1 MRAFDNI
8 KQMLIPV
15 LLAGLLQA
23 CNITKELRSSQQ
35 HLYVGSE
42 LQVKGEK
49 RKDVTRPIGDYI
61 KQKPNKKF
69 LGITRLK
76 MRLFYA
82 GSRENS
88 GKIASYLRN
97 HYGEPPVM
105 LDTAFIDASVKSMKG
120 YLKSVGFY
128 YPEITYEVRSKRNR
142 AKVIYY
148 VQTNTVYHIQSYQL
162 NCADKK
168 IYDLLKSRADEAL
181 VRSGSRLR
189 QEVLL
194 AEQKRVVD
202 LLRNNGYY
210 TFTSEFVSFD
220 VDTANNNFNV
230 SVSLKVL
237 NKGFYEPHQP
247 HYVSKIFV
255 NIEPN
260 YDISGFKNQD
270 TIKSGKFYFIPN
282 RYEISLDVLER
293 SLIINKEKLFNQQ
306 LLTGTYNRLGE
317 LNVFRFINIT
327 SKNYTQQDTAW
338 VEYYVRLAPTIKYDY
353 VLEPQAIVSDQ
364 NNTFTNQSNYGNYGL
379 AGILQF
385 NNRNVF
391 KHAELLTLTL
401 RSSVEAQGRT
411 TGRAWFNATEQSL
424 TASITLPRLVFL
436 NKLDKKRDFLGAK
449 TIFTTSA
456 IYELNSNF
464 ERRVLTLAGIYQLNK
479 KYTSFYF
486 TPLEISYTKND
497 INSSTLFDQINQDIY
512 LFTMF
517 SNNLILGSKVGFNYN
532 NKAKTKGLSHVFLRW
547 DVAEISGNIPTL
559 INDAIKSPK
568 NENGFYEIFDVNYA
582 QFVKT
587 AFDFRYNTKYDA
599 NNATVYRLF
608 TGVGI
613 PYGNSPRFL
622 PLERRFWVGGA
633 NSLRAWF
640 PRSLGPG
647 SYYQANQIDFS
658 GDIKIEANA
667 EYRFNVYDRWMEGAV
682 FVDAGNVWMSKRD
695 TVRENAHF
703 EWNRFYKEFGIGT
716 GLGVRLNFE
725 IILIRFDFA
734 IPLHDPSYAPGNRW
748 VINRFN
754 EEWFTNN
761 LNFNFGIGYP
771 F

>member
-1 MRAFDNI
+1 M
-8 KQMLIPV
+8 

-42 LQVKGEK
+42 VKVKGET
-49 RKDVTRPIGDYI
+49 RNDVIRPIGDYI

-69 LGITRLK
+69 LGITKLK
-76 MRLFYA
+76 MRMFYA

-88 GKIASYLRN
+88 GRITSYLRN

-105 LDTAFIDASVKSMKG
+105 LDTAFIDASIKSMKG

-128 YPEITYEVRSKRNR
+128 YPEITYEVHSRRNR
-142 AKVIYY
+142 AKVTYF
-148 VQTNTVYHIQSYQL
+148 VQTNGVYHIQSYQI

-168 IYDLLKSRADEAL
+168 IYDLIKSKEDESL
-181 VRSGSRLR
+181 INLGSRLK
-189 QEVLL
+189 QEALL
-194 AEQKRVVD
+194 SEQKRIVD

-220 VDTANNNFNV
+220 MDTANNNFNV
-230 SVSLKVL
+230 NLSVKVL
-237 NKGFYEPHQP
+237 NKGFYETHQQ
-247 HYVSKIFV
+247 HYIGKIFI

-260 YDISGFKNQD
+260 YDISSFKNQD
-270 TIKSGKFYFIPN
+270 TLQSGNVYYILNKYKLN
-282 RYEISLDVLER
+282 KEVLER
-293 SLIINKEKLFNQQ
+293 SLLLNEEKFFSQQ
-306 LLTGTYNRLGE
+306 LLTTTYKRLGD

-327 SKNYTQQDTAW
+327 SKSFVMNDTSW

-379 AGILQF
+379 AGILQL

-391 KHAELLTLTL
+391 KNAELFNLTL
-401 RSSVEAQGRT
+401 RSSFEAQGKAS
-411 TGRAWFNATEQSL
+411 GKSWFNATEQSL
-424 TASITLPRLVFL
+424 TASISLPRLVFL
-436 NKLDKKRDFLGAK
+436 RQLDKNTNIFGTK

-464 ERRVLTLAGIYQLNK
+464 ERRVFTIGGIYQLSK
-479 KYTSFYF
+479 KYTTYSI
-486 TPLEISYTKND
+486 TPIEISYTKNT
-497 INSSTLFDQINQDIY
+497 INSTDLFDQINKDIY

-517 SNNLILGSKVGFNYN
+517 SNSLILGSKFGFTYT
-532 NKAKTKGLSHVFLRW
+532 NKQRAKGLHHIFLRW
-547 DVAEISGNIPTL
+547 DVLEVSGNAATL
-559 INDAIKSPK
+559 VNNLIKAPR
-568 NENGFYEIFDVNYA
+568 NENGYYEIFDVNYS
-582 QFVKT
+582 QFAKT
-587 AFDFRYNTKYDA
+587 AIDFRFNTKYDR

-608 TGVGI
+608 TGIGI
-613 PYGNSPRFL
+613 PYGNAPRFL

-640 PRSLGPG
+640 PRSLGPA
-647 SYYQANQIDFS
+647 SYYQSGQIDHS

-667 EYRFNVYDRWMEGAV
+667 EYRFNLYDRWFEGAV
-682 FVDAGNVWMSKRD
+682 FVDAGNVWMSKKD
-695 TVRENAHF
+695 PQRENANF
-703 EWNRFYKEFGIGT
+703 EFNRFYKELGIGA
-716 GLGVRLNFE
+716 GLGFRLNFD
-725 IILIRFDFA
+725 IILIRFDLA
-734 IPLHDPSYAPGNRW
+734 IPLHDPSYNQGSRW
-748 VINRFN
+748 VIRNF
-754 EEWFTNN
+754 EQTWLTNN